1 MGSTGIL
8 DVLDGERLRSEDM
21 GTLQRVD
28 LSAVGKL
35 LLNIA
40 TVGCEIGIAPLDYC
54 ALHYSVDLVRLIS
67 ALMTSAEGSDLRSW
81 RHLAAALSERS
92 LVALDSA
99 NMHNDALVHEMAK
112 EVENGRLMCLLVKLG
127 IINERPG
134 DGFSDSDWSET
145 GDRYLLKLFRDFV
158 FHQCNEDG
166 SPIVDWGHIVEC
178 LNKLDAGVPEQI
190 ILLSRDEKTLLVVSY
205 ADIKRCAE
213 NAFNELKVKADASKC
228 ASQK

>member
-1 MGSTGIL
+1 MDCVVGGIAIH
-8 DVLDGERLRSEDM
+8 DVLIAVLFVCF
-21 GTLQRVD
+21 Q
-28 LSAVGKL
+28 AVGKL

-99 NMHNDALVHEMAK
+99 NMHNDALVCNTAQAVATHCASSSVFAFWGMPKLRCLWLFPAANISALGALQVHEMAK

-134 DGFSDSDWSET
+134 DGFSVSMT
-145 GDRYLLKLFRDFV
+145 TKAQNCAV
-158 FHQCNEDG
+158 
-166 SPIVDWGHIVEC
+166 
-178 LNKLDAGVPEQI
+178 AGP
-190 ILLSRDEKTLLVVSY
+190 
-205 ADIKRCAE
+205 
-213 NAFNELKVKADASKC
+213 
-228 ASQK
+228 